1 MCCLQLNTSIGSP
14 SIQLAPMEGSPTMK
28 DPAMD
33 TVILL
38 PWKDL
43 QPAAT
48 SDSDPC
54 TSDRIH
60 SAMAYDG
67 SPTLSSLDNGSV
79 TTADAGLQPSD
90 LTFSAFYPLD
100 CSLLLDE
107 ELPFVVNQNSA
118 AINDS
123 HDVESKVDY
132 VPLRI
137 VRPEGTE
144 IQGKNRPDV
153 RYKPTAQKTTTFK
166 KKRGFPTCFK
176 VAKSDKDDTFVS
188 TRKRGRPAGSK
199 PAKRKMEQKM
209 AWKPALV
216 DDIHNSDLRDD
227 TETKRKRGGPA
238 GSKPAKRRMEQKMAQ
253 KPAIVDD
260 IQHSNLTKVK
270 LPGEYHSF
278 TKRMLKS
285 HVVQGFYLGLPG
297 SFCTAHLPKENSTIT
312 LEDEHGESY
321 DTNYLHDRKA
331 LSGGWGEFA
340 RKHSIRVGDDVVFQL
355 DGTKKFKVHILRNG
369 PPGLDTSKKNNIWNE
384 AEGSEHGVNSK
395 DHLEVTAGDNSSTSS
410 MMATTLFAREGGVC
424 IDKHDVRSPYPGL
437 GDVEN
442 FQVILHGSIIN
453 LPDGL
458 RRRYYELCC
467 SQKAVLHRN
476 LLETNDI
483 LAEGMIT
490 ETSHMAECVMT
501 PFMLLLL
508 LLLARFSWCGRR
520 RWGHWRFLEWT
531 WPSCADA
538 SMTFSPSTLPGH
550 RRFEFTAAAG
560 GDSKECCGGNGCG
573 DGRVWMRGMP
583 KHGN

>member
-1 MCCLQLNTSIGSP
+1 
-14 SIQLAPMEGSPTMK
+14 MEGSLTMK
-28 DPAMD
+28 DSAMD

-48 SDSDPC
+48 SVSDPC
-54 TSDRIH
+54 ARTDP
-60 SAMAYDG
+60 AMTYDDI
-67 SPTLSSLDNGSV
+67 PVLSSLDNGSV
-79 TTADAGLQPSD
+79 TAADAGLQPM
-90 LTFSAFYPLD
+90 
-100 CSLLLDE
+100 DE
-107 ELPFVVNQNSA
+107 ELPIVVNQNSA

-137 VRPEGTE
+137 VRPEITE
-144 IQGKNRPDV
+144 GEGKKRPDI
-153 RYKPTAQKTTTFK
+153 RFKPTARKTTTFK
-166 KKRGFPTCFK
+166 KKKGFPACFK
-176 VAKSDKDDTFVS
+176 VAKSDKDDTSVP
-188 TRKRGRPAGSK
+188 TRKRGGPAGSK

-209 AWKPALV
+209 APKPALV
-216 DDIHNSDLRDD
+216 DDIHNSDLTGD
-227 TETKRKRGGPA
+227 TETKRKKGGPA

-260 IQHSNLTKVK
+260 IQHSDLTKVK

-297 SFCTAHLPKENSTIT
+297 SFCTEHLPKENNTIT

-340 RKHSIRVGDDVVFQL
+340 RKHSIRVGDDVVFRL

-369 PPGLDTSKKNNIWNE
+369 PPGLDTSKKNDMWNE

-395 DHLEVTAGDNSSTSS
+395 DHLEVTAGGNSSTSS
-410 MMATTLFAREGGVC
+410 VVATTLFAREEAVG
-424 IDKHDVRSPYPGL
+424 IDEHDVRSPDPGL

-442 FQVILHGSIIN
+442 FQVILHGSITD

-467 SQKAVLHRN
+467 AQKAVLHRN
-476 LLETNDI
+476 LLETNHM
-483 LAEGMIT
+483 LVEGVIM
-490 ETSHMAECVMT
+490 ETSDIAECVMAPLHAAAAT
-501 PFMLLLL
+501 SSREVLLVWKKTLGAL
-508 LLLARFSWCGRR
+508 EGLGMDVAFLRR
-520 RWGHWRFLEWT
+520 RVDDLLGIHAARASTVRVYSRCRWGL
-531 WPSCADA
+531 
-538 SMTFSPSTLPGH
+538 
-550 RRFEFTAAAG
+550 
-560 GDSKECCGGNGCG
+560 
-573 DGRVWMRGMP
+573 
-583 KHGN
+583 